1 MIVQIV
7 RFTSELDD
15 AEVLRRYETR
25 VDRYRSVP
33 GLVQKYYLRYP
44 DGDHGAVY
52 VWQNQEALNRFRDS
66 MLARTIAD
74 TYRVQRSAD
83 TITAGVVLTL
93 HPARVA
99 NETATRLPEDR

>member
-1 MIVQIV
+1 MIIQIV

-25 VDRYRSVP
+25 VERYRSVP

-66 MLARTIAD
+66 VLARTIAE
-74 TYRVQRSAD
+74 TYRVQRAAE
-83 TITAGVVLTL
+83 TITADVVLTL
-93 HPARVA
+93 SGR
-99 NETATRLPEDR
+99 RIS